1 MAASSVFVD
10 RRESA
15 ENEAGDYLLA
25 VREGAIPA
33 AGHIRAELGEVLI
46 GAATGRTTRDE
57 ITLFKSLGLAVEDLW
72 AADHVCRKA
81 AEKRVGTWVA
91 F

>member
-1 MAASSVFVD
+1 MD

-15 ENEAGDYLLA
+15 ENEAGDYGLA
-25 VREGAIPA
+25 VREGAIA
-33 AGHIRAELGEVLI
+33 EGHIRAELGEVLI
-46 GAATGRTTRDE
+46 GVAPGRETRDE

-72 AADHVCRKA
+72 AAAHVFRQA
-81 AEKRVGTWVA
+81 SAERIGTWVQ